1 MSRPMENA
9 YRFIKDKIL
18 DGTYMPSQKITETEL
33 SEIIGVS
40 RNTVKKALL
49 KLEQENLVN
58 IESNKGAFIKSFTL
72 EEVMNYLEIREVL
85 EGVVARTA
93 VKNINESELDKME
106 EILVMMGDH
115 LKNNRFDAYSSLNKE
130 FHNIIYQASKNIQA
144 VEMISVI
151 KNQLLRYHF
160 RTILVPGRNTSSY
173 EEHQN
178 IFKAFK
184 EQDEVAAEKYIRIHI
199 ANVRETVKNN
209 FTYLI

>member
-1 MSRPMENA
+1 MSRPMETA
-9 YRFIKDKIL
+9 YQFIKGKIL
-18 DGTYMPSQKITETEL
+18 DGTYMPSQKLTEIEL

-40 RNTVKKALL
+40 RSTVKKALL

-93 VKNINESELDKME
+93 VKNINETELEKMKG
-106 EILVMMGDH
+106 ILAMMGDH
-115 LKNNRFDAYSSLNKE
+115 LENNRFDSYSSLNKE

-144 VEMISVI
+144 VEMIGII

-160 RTILVPGRNTSSY
+160 RTILVPGRNISSY

-184 EQDEVAAEKYIRIHI
+184 ERDEIAAEKYIRIHI
-199 ANVRETVKNN
+199 ANVRETVEKN
-209 FTYLI
+209 FTYLL